1 MSPSPVDPSFL
12 FFFFCCCL
20 VSQELASA
28 KQRPADGTDLH
39 YAARCPLLLLLRCD
53 RLHAPSEKLRQPA
66 RPFPRL
72 VSACAAAARTRPNTY
87 PPSTWQPPDN
97 SPVRDLFLFL
107 FFSFFFCPYPVL
119 LRSEPEKRG
128 ALSFTRAFHILGR
141 SILLSRLVCPAL
153 RCFLS
158 LRGRRCDLL
167 LPAEPVNTD

>member
-107 FFSFFFCPYPVL
+107 FFFFFALILCCCVL
-119 LRSEPEKRG
+119 SLKKG
-128 ALSFTRAFHILGR
+128 GR
-141 SILLSRLVCPAL
+141 S
-153 RCFLS
+153 
-158 LRGRRCDLL
+158 LL
-167 LPAEPVNTD
+167 LGPFIFLVARSCSLGWSAPHCAASCPFAAAAAICCCRQNLSTLTD